1 MFVLGLGPAEH
12 GERLWAFRGVLGV
25 LGVVVCSWVS
35 GACWVV
41 VVMRKFVVDSAS
53 GYSRRRSPR
62 IFIRAV
68 GLREILFAE

>member
-25 LGVVVCSWVS
+25 LGVVVCSRVS

-41 VVMRKFVVDSAS
+41 AGMRKFVVDSANN
-53 GYSRRRSPR
+53 YSRRRSPR

-68 GLREILFAE
+68 GVREYLFAP